1 MYSFFFILLC
11 GRLLRT
17 HCIKHIDGIAEN
29 AVDHIHRIRDRCV
42 HAAHKLCNKL
52 FARRERSKRPY
63 LIRLDDLALDGTDL
77 DRQDPLIV
85 ELILLNVVADDLRR
99 SDCIL
104 C

>member
-77 DRQDPLIV
+77 DRQDPLFV
-85 ELILLNVVADDLRR
+85 
-99 SDCIL
+99 
-104 C
+104 